1 MGLETRRGRLYY
13 YRKRREGGRVVSE
26 YAGGGHVAGLL
37 AVLDGEARGQR
48 EEKAAEREARREADR
63 RTDSTLDE
71 LRAACDAL
79 AAASLLAG
87 GCHTHKGEWRRRRCP
102 KK

>member
-1 MGLETRRGRLYY
+1 MGLETRHGNLYY
-13 YRKRREGGRVVSE
+13 YRKRREGGRVISE
-26 YAGGGHVAGLL
+26 YAGGGHVAGLF
-37 AVLDGEARGQR
+37 AALDGEARAKH
-48 EEKAAEREARREADR
+48 EVKAAEREARREADR
-63 RTDSTLDE
+63 RADSTLDE

-79 AAASLLAG
+79 AAASLLAR